1 MLIEISGVTG
11 GQSPYDIFLCT
22 TANTSCFFI
31 SGNTFIPPNIIINS
45 EDYFPNEEVLLLR
58 LIDTNGCV
66 HDEIQN
72 CSSGSTG
79 TCVCREY
86 NLIWGHPGLI
96 TFTYDPCCPS
106 GATTMTTIN
115 FPTPFTFSSST
126 TPNIIAGFGGYIS
139 EIGDLCP
146 CT

>member
-11 GQSPYDIFLCT
+11 GQSPYDVFLCT

-31 SGNTFIPPNIIINS
+31 SGNTFIPPNIIIDS
-45 EDYFPNEEVLLLR
+45 EDYFPGEDVLLLR

-66 HDEIQN
+66 YNEIQD
-72 CSSGSTG
+72 CLVPPPSP
-79 TCVCREY
+79 CICKEY
-86 NLIWGHPGLI
+86 KVIWGHPGLI
-96 TFTYDPCCPS
+96 TFSYDPCCPS
-106 GATTMTTIN
+106 GTNTTTTIN
-115 FPTPFTFSSST
+115 FPNTFTFSSST
-126 TPNIIAGFGGYIS
+126 TPNLIAGFGGIIS